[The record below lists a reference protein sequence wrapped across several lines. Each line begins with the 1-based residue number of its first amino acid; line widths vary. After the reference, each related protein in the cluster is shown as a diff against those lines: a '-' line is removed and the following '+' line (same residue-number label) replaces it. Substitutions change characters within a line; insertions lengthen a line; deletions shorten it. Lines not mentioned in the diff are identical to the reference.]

1 MIQDVED
8 IEGDMIQGLENFK
21 ELIRMLIICQ
31 EVIQVLMSIPIDM
44 AMIIGVGI
52 LITLSMHCS
61 KEERID
67 FTITQY
73 LIDDNIWQMMQF
85 KKDTVI
91 KKKVGKS
98 SCIKMIVVN
107 IETKII
113 EMKSLAIK
121 MKIGMNI
128 IQRIFLRHIVQ
139 DLKIRK
145 VKESTI

>member
-1 MIQDVED
+1 
-8 IEGDMIQGLENFK
+8 
-21 ELIRMLIICQ
+21 
-31 EVIQVLMSIPIDM
+31 MSIPIDM
-44 AMIIGVGI
+44 AMIIGVGM

-61 KEERID
+61 KEEMID

-73 LIDDNIWQMMQF
+73 PIDDNIWQMMQF
-85 KKDTVI
+85 KKDTVLE
-91 KKKVGKS
+91 KKVGKS

-107 IETKII
+107 IEIKII

-128 IQRIFLRHIVQ
+128 IRRIFPRHIVQ

-145 VKESTI
+145 VKESTITNTIIDIQSQVHPPQAIRQKDIVAVRLLLELKRP